1 MSIPEKGCHAV
12 VPDGGWLW
20 QRTGLWQVAD
30 EIIID
35 GKCNAKFAS
44 LIRQVAIR
52 IEVVVMARINPIVL
66 VCLIAI
72 CGGEVVA
79 VEPKAVDF
87 NRDIRPILSD
97 NCFAC
102 HGPDE
107 ANRKGGLR
115 LDRREQVVVPAES
128 GDVAIV
134 PGQPAVSHLMNRV
147 TSADREK
154 VMPPPSSK
162 KGSLTNEQI
171 KLLNRWIEQGAEYS
185 SHWAFKTPARPEV
198 PNLSTNES
206 NWVRNPIDAFIL
218 AKLKAEGLSPSS
230 PADRVTWLR
239 RLSLDV
245 VGLPPSISEVDVY
258 TADNG
263 PDAETK
269 QIERL
274 LKSPHYGERWGRHWL
289 DAARYADSD
298 GFEKDKSRQVWFY
311 RDWVVDALNRDLP
324 YDQFI
329 IEQIAGDLLPN
340 ATQDQIVATGF
351 LRNSMLNE
359 EGGVDPEQFRMDA
372 MFDRMDAIGK
382 SILGLTIQCTQCHSH
397 KYDPMTQEEYYRLF
411 AFLNNDHEEQRVV
424 YTRDELIK
432 IAGLMGQMAEIE
444 RQLKQQTPDWQ
455 SRLAAWEAATR
466 ASDSPAGAS
475 EAKGAGKS
483 EWTTLNL
490 VNTGDNGQRY
500 FDMGDG
506 SILAQG
512 YAPTKYSTTLRGTTD
527 LTGLTAVRLELL
539 NDPNLPCGGPGRS
552 FMGTSALTEISVE
565 VVETSHPENKRTIKF
580 VRATA
585 DYGNPERELETNF
598 YDKSNKRRVTGPID
612 FAIDGNDDTAWG
624 IDAGP
629 GRRNVPRTAVFI
641 ADQPF
646 GYEGGTTLNISLKQ
660 NHGGWNSDDHMNNN
674 LGRFRLSVTTAT
686 NAEADRVP
694 KSVREALVIPGDQ
707 RTTEQVASVFSYWRT
722 TVPEFQSANNQIEAL
737 WREWPVGSTT
747 LTLKHRKMPRET
759 RMLKRGDFL
768 KPEKPVTPGV
778 PAFLHPLP
786 GEGERQDLN
795 RLTLA
800 KWLVDRRSP
809 TTARVIVNRI
819 WQAYFG
825 TGLVGTPEDLGT
837 QSELPSHPELLDWLA
852 VELMEPTLMLPG
864 EAALKPW
871 SLKHLHRLILGSSLY
886 HQSSQVTPELFERDQ
901 FNRLLA
907 RGPRFRVEGEV
918 VRDISL
924 YASGLL
930 NEKLGGPSLFTP
942 APSFLFLPPAS
953 YGPFTWTDATGPD
966 RYRRGL
972 YTFRRRSTP
981 YPMLTNFDVPNAD
994 FSCVRRPRSNTPLQ
1008 ALTTLNETLFMEAA
1022 RSLSLLTLK
1031 EGGADENARLTFAFR
1046 RCVSRFPSQTELKV
1060 LNAMLDR
1067 QKTRFQASDAK
1078 PWALAANDP
1087 DQPPELPPGTT
1098 PADAAAWT
1106 VVSRILL
1113 NLDETMTKE

>member
-1 MSIPEKGCHAV
+1 
-12 VPDGGWLW
+12 
-20 QRTGLWQVAD
+20 
-30 EIIID
+30 
-35 GKCNAKFAS
+35 
-44 LIRQVAIR
+44 
-52 IEVVVMARINPIVL
+52 MARDYSILWFCV
-66 VCLIAI
+66 IAI
-72 CGGEVVA
+72 FGREA
-79 VEPKAVDF
+79 VSSEPTVVDF

-97 NCFAC
+97 NCFVC

-115 LDRREQVVVPAES
+115 LDRREQAIRAAES
-128 GDVAIV
+128 GDIAIV
-134 PGQPAVSHLMNRV
+134 PGQPAASHLISRV
-147 TSADREK
+147 ISTDPER
-154 VMPPPSSK
+154 VMPPPSSR
-162 KGSLTNEQI
+162 KGSLSKDQI
-171 KLLNRWIEQGAEYS
+171 KLLNLWIAQGAEFT
-185 SHWAFKTPARPEV
+185 SHWAFKAPDRPQL
-198 PNLSTNES
+198 PNLPENDP

-218 AKLKAEGLSPSS
+218 AKLKTEGLSPAS
-230 PADRVTWLR
+230 PADRITWLR

-245 VGLPPSISEVDVY
+245 VGLPPSISDVDTY
-258 TADNG
+258 IADKS
-263 PDAETK
+263 PDADFK

-274 LKSPHYGERWGRHWL
+274 LKSSHYGERWGRHWL

-340 ATQDQIVATGF
+340 PTQDQIVATGF

-397 KYDPMTQEEYYRLF
+397 KYDPMTHEEYYRLF

-424 YTRDELIK
+424 YTREELVK
-432 IAGLMGQMAEIE
+432 IAGLKGQMAEIE

-455 SRLAAWEAATR
+455 DRLEAWEAAIQAKNPSSG
-466 ASDSPAGAS
+466 ASDGSGVQN
-475 EAKGAGKS
+475 S
-483 EWTTLNL
+483 EWTTLKL

-512 YAPTKYSTTLRGTTD
+512 YAPTKYSTTLRGTTNQ
-527 LTGLTAVRLELL
+527 TGMTAVRLELL

-565 VVETSHPENKRTIKF
+565 VVDSRHPENKRTIKF

-585 DYGNPERELETNF
+585 DYGNPERELEANF
-598 YDKSNKRRVTGPID
+598 YDKSNKRRVTGPVD

-629 GRRNVPRTAVFI
+629 GRRNVPRNAVFV

-646 GYEGGTTLNISLKQ
+646 GYEGGTTLNIALKQ

-674 LGRFRLSVTTAT
+674 LGRFRLSVTKAA
-686 NAEADRVP
+686 NPEADRVP
-694 KSVREALVIPGDQ
+694 KSVREVLVIPHAK
-707 RTTEQVASVFSYWRT
+707 RTSEQTASVFSYWRT
-722 TVPEFQSANNQIEAL
+722 TVPEFQSANEQIEAL
-737 WREWPVGSTT
+737 WKEWPVGSTT
-747 LTLKHRKMPRET
+747 LTLKHRQVPRET
-759 RMLKRGDFL
+759 RILKRGDFL
-768 KPEKPVTPGV
+768 KPEQLVAPGV
-778 PAFLHPLP
+778 PAFLHQLP
-786 GEGERQDLN
+786 GDVEPQELN

-837 QSELPSHPELLDWLA
+837 QSETPSHPELLDWLA

-864 EAALKPW
+864 ETARKPW

-886 HQSSQVTPELFERDQ
+886 HQSSHVSPELFERDQ

-907 RGPRFRVEGEV
+907 RGPRIRVEGEV
-918 VRDISL
+918 VRDIALS
-924 YASGLL
+924 ASGLL
-930 NEKLGGPSLFTP
+930 NEKLGGPSVFTP
-942 APSFLFLPPAS
+942 APAFLFLPPAS

-994 FSCVRRPRSNTPLQ
+994 FSCVKRPRSNTPLQ

-1022 RSLSLLTLK
+1022 RGLALLTLK
-1031 EGGADENARLTFAFR
+1031 EGGADEDARLTFAFR
-1046 RCVSRFPSQTELKV
+1046 RCVSRPPLQAEHGV
-1060 LNAMLDR
+1060 LSEVLAQ
-1067 QKTRFQASDAK
+1067 QKARFQANAVK
-1078 PWALAANDP
+1078 PWDLAANDP
-1087 DQPPELPPGTT
+1087 EHPPELPAGTT
-1098 PADAAAWT
+1098 PAEAAAWT

-1113 NLDETMTKE
+1113 NLDETVTKE